1 MTNLNP
7 GDRKFLLLLLFWM
20 LILPACTKS
29 VEQTAANRQNPA
41 SPPVKSWVV
50 TYPFYTPQEVLF
62 YNFQH
67 DSVANTITVSML
79 DSMTVYEGTYARIW
93 TSKIYYLTATKPRRV
108 AKISVR
114 RTSQPSQY
122 ASVQTQN
129 SYDFEYQYNDDGYI
143 PSHTTITVYA
153 DVAGMVIKDRE
164 DHDVYNP
171 IINWSYEGGFGD
183 PLNWNDSLPQRRSL
197 KEVQAGCCFLR
208 QFTDSSFEL
217 TNNSNDYSFSLFYNF
232 QDQVPSTQLTN
243 GDEQGIYIFNKDHLL
258 STMAMDIVGAH
269 EDPPTGPIPTF
280 RFWGYYQRK
289 FDYTYLSQQPGAYSM
304 FNVTGIPEAIYWEQ
318 VCQYV
323 TGIYGMY
330 AYPRVDSY
338 NTIDPYIVDLH
349 QYYQDICDSYTDSL
363 FTADDSDNKVLVSQ
377 DKYFNTVVM
386 NGDTVSRI
394 VKTDE
399 AGHIVR
405 NIELK
410 Y

>member
-1 MTNLNP
+1 
-7 GDRKFLLLLLFWM
+7 
-20 LILPACTKS
+20 
-29 VEQTAANRQNPA
+29 
-41 SPPVKSWVV
+41 
-50 TYPFYTPQEVLF
+50 
-62 YNFQH
+62 
-67 DSVANTITVSML
+67 
-79 DSMTVYEGTYARIW
+79 
-93 TSKIYYLTATKPRRV
+93 
-108 AKISVR
+108 
-114 RTSQPSQY
+114 
-122 ASVQTQN
+122 
-129 SYDFEYQYNDDGYI
+129 
-143 PSHTTITVYA
+143 
-153 DVAGMVIKDRE
+153 
-164 DHDVYNP
+164 
-171 IINWSYEGGFGD
+171 
-183 PLNWNDSLPQRRSL
+183 
-197 KEVQAGCCFLR
+197 
-208 QFTDSSFEL
+208 
-217 TNNSNDYSFSLFYNF
+217 
-232 QDQVPSTQLTN
+232 
-243 GDEQGIYIFNKDHLL
+243 
-258 STMAMDIVGAH
+258 
-269 EDPPTGPIPTF
+269 
-280 RFWGYYQRK
+280 
-289 FDYTYLSQQPGAYSM
+289 M